1 MHVLPVRPARLLALL
16 TALALA
22 LTMLAVASASPA
34 KAASGPSPYP
44 DDYDGSQM
52 WLGYRPIDDQRLL
65 AAYRPLAS
73 SIVVENATANPVH
86 RHTDDL
92 AIEPGGSEKLVT
104 SSLEAARDE
113 LTRGLGRMLGTDI
126 PVSEEVSPG
135 AVVVGTPTSSQVVRS
150 EIPSRD
156 LDRLGSEGYLIRSV
170 GGHTVI
176 AGNTE
181 VAALYGTYGFL
192 RLMQTG
198 RPISRL
204 NDVEVPKVQD
214 RWINNWDVER
224 LYAGNA
230 DTAKGPNTGGL
241 AGEDGSIFNFA
252 ATGASA
258 DKNLPVILDRY
269 VTVARAL
276 ASVGINGF
284 NINNVNA
291 RNAYITPEYIE
302 QEAALADALRPYGI
316 KLALSIRYDAPT
328 DQRFAPDTLTRDQLD
343 PTKAPFRDWWTR
355 RATMIQKAIPDF
367 AGFTVKAN
375 SEGQPGPQDFGFDHG
390 DGANGM
396 AAAVEPLGMQIKW
409 RTFVYNADVDEDRL
423 KRAYLEFGPID
434 DEVQPDGSR
443 GRIADNVFLQ
453 TKNGPL
459 DFQAREPVNPMFGR
473 MENTNQ
479 AIELQITQ
487 EYTGQ
492 STMLAYLGPMWQEV
506 FNADT
511 GATDESGRLLPKRKV
526 GHIVDGTAQ
535 GQERT
540 AIVGVGNLGNADNLT
555 GHHFSQ
561 SNLFAF
567 GRMAW
572 DWTLDSRGI
581 AEDWTRMTWSGD
593 GRTVN
598 KIVAMMMGSWESV
611 VSYQTPLGIGHQFG
625 ADIHY
630 EPGPEETL
638 ARPDW
643 SPTYYNKADSV
654 GLGYDRSASGSG
666 YSAQYFP
673 TLTERFDDIETT
685 PENLLMW
692 FHHVPW
698 GHEMNSGRPF
708 WDELV
713 YRYQM
718 GVQYVTWMRRT
729 WDSLEPSLDARRFG
743 EVKAK
748 LAQHEADAE
757 MWRDECVSYWQTFSG
772 REMPTDDGPTSIAVQ
787 IGGQRYDGFDLS
799 LDEYTLDVPDGT
811 SPRITAVVPADR
823 RATYDIVEQAGSV
836 PGRAVVEVETES
848 FFGPLLKRYV
858 LNLE

>member
-1 MHVLPVRPARLLALL
+1 MKVLPLRPAPLLVLL
-16 TALALA
+16 TVLALA
-22 LTMLAVASASPA
+22 ATMLSVASAMPA
-34 KAASGPSPYP
+34 KAAGGPSPYP

-52 WLGYRPIDDQRLL
+52 WLGYRPIEDQRVL
-65 AAYRPLAS
+65 AAYRPLTRS
-73 SIVVENATANPVH
+73 VVVENATANPVH
-86 RHTDDL
+86 RHTADL
-92 AIEPGGSEKLVT
+92 ATEPGGKEKLVT
-104 SSLEAARDE
+104 SSLEAAREE
-113 LTRGLGRMLGTDI
+113 LTRGLGTMLGTEV
-126 PVSEEVSPG
+126 PVAEDVSPG
-135 AVVVGTPTSSQVVRS
+135 AIVVGTPESSEVVRS
-150 EIPSRD
+150 EISARD
-156 LDRLGSEGYLIRSV
+156 LDRLGSEGYLVRSV

-198 RPISRL
+198 KPISRL

-214 RWINNWDVER
+214 RWLNNWDVER

-230 DTAKGPNTGGL
+230 DTAKGPDTGGL

-252 ATGASA
+252 ATGESA
-258 DKNLPVILDRY
+258 DRNLPVILDRY
-269 VTVARAL
+269 ITVARAL

-291 RNAYITPEYIE
+291 KNAYITPEYIE

-328 DQRFAPDTLTRDQLD
+328 DRRFAPDTLTREQLD

-355 RATMIQKAIPDF
+355 RASMIQKAIPDF

-434 DEVQPDGSR
+434 DEAQPDGSH

-459 DFQAREPVNPMFGR
+459 DFQPREPVNPMFGR

-479 AIELQITQ
+479 ALELQVTQ

-506 FNADT
+506 FQADT
-511 GATDESGRLLPKRKV
+511 GATDASGRLLPKRKV

-535 GQERT
+535 GHERT
-540 AIVGVGNLGNADNLT
+540 AIVGVANLGNADNLT

-581 AEDWTRMTWSGD
+581 AQDWTRMTWSGD
-593 GRTVN
+593 RKTVN
-598 KIVAMMMGSWESV
+598 TIVAMMMGSWESV

-630 EPGPEETL
+630 EPGPDETL

-673 TLTERFDDIETT
+673 TLAERFDDIETT

-698 GHEMNSGRPF
+698 GHEMESGRPF

-729 WDSLEPSLDARRFG
+729 WDSLEPSIDARRFG
-743 EVKAK
+743 EVNAK
-748 LAQHEADAE
+748 LAKHEADAK

-772 REMPTDDGPTSIAVQ
+772 REMPTDDGPTSVSLR
-787 IGGQRYDGFDLS
+787 IGGKTYDGFDLS
-799 LDEYTLDVPDGT
+799 LDEYTLDVPDGA
-811 SPRITAVVPADR
+811 SPRITDVVPADDT
-823 RATYDIVEQAGSV
+823 ATYEIVEQADAV
-836 PGRAVVEVETES
+836 PGRAVVEVRAKS
-848 FFGPLLKRYV
+848 FFGPLLKRYE
-858 LNLE
+858 LKLR

>member
-1 MHVLPVRPARLLALL
+1 MHALPLRPARLLTLL
-16 TALALA
+16 TVLALS
-22 LTMLAVASASPA
+22 LTMLAVASPTPA
-34 KAASGPSPYP
+34 EAADHPSPYP

-52 WLGYRPIDDQRLL
+52 WLGYRPVEDERLL
-65 AAYRPLAS
+65 AAYRRLAS
-73 SIVVENATANPVH
+73 SIVVENATADPVH

-92 AIEPGGSEKLVT
+92 TVEPGGSEKLVT

-113 LTRGLGRMLGTDI
+113 LARGLGAMLDTDV
-126 PVSEEVSPG
+126 PVVDEVSPG
-135 AVVVGTPTSSQVVRS
+135 AVVVGTPDSSEVVRS
-150 EIPSRD
+150 EVPSRD
-156 LDRLGSEGYLIRSV
+156 LDRLGPEGYLIRSV
-170 GGHTVI
+170 RGHTVV

-192 RLMQTG
+192 RLLQTSK
-198 RPISRL
+198 PIERL
-204 NDVEVPKVQD
+204 NEVEAPKVQD
-214 RWINNWDVER
+214 RWIDNWDVER

-230 DTAKGPNTGGL
+230 DTDKGPNTGGL
-241 AGEDGSIFNFA
+241 AGEDGSIFDFA
-252 ATGASA
+252 ATGESA

-269 VTVARAL
+269 ITVARAL

-291 RNAYITPEYIE
+291 KNTYITPEYIE

-328 DQRFAPDTLTRDQLD
+328 DQRFAPDTLTAEQLD

-355 RATMIQKAIPDF
+355 RATMIKEAIPDF

-526 GHIVDGTAQ
+526 GHIIDGTAQ
-535 GQERT
+535 GHERT
-540 AIVGVGNLGNADNLT
+540 SIVGVGNLGNADNLT

-572 DWTLDSRGI
+572 DWTLDSRKI
-581 AEDWTRMTWSGD
+581 ADDWTRMTWSGD
-593 GRTVN
+593 SRTVHE
-598 KIVAMMMGSWESV
+598 IVAMMMGSWESV
-611 VSYQTPLGIGHQFG
+611 VSYQTPLGIGHQFN

-643 SPTYYNKADSV
+643 SPTYYNQADAV

-666 YSAQYFP
+666 FSAQYFP
-673 TLTERFDDIETT
+673 SLAERFDDIETT

-743 EVKAK
+743 EVRAK

-757 MWRDECVSYWQTFSG
+757 MWRDECVAYWQTFSG
-772 REMPTDDGPTSIAVQ
+772 REMPTDDGPTSIAVE
-787 IGGQRYDGFDLS
+787 IAGKTYDGFDLS
-799 LDEYTLDVPDGT
+799 QDEYTLDVPDES
-811 SPRITAVVPADR
+811 SPRITSVTPADR
-823 RATYDIVEQAGSV
+823 RATYEIVEQADAI
-836 PGRAVVEVETES
+836 PGRAVVEVETKS

>member
-16 TALALA
+16 TVLSLA
-22 LTMLAVASASPA
+22 LTMLAVASVSPA
-34 KAASGPSPYP
+34 KAAGGPAPYP

-52 WLGYRPIDDQRLL
+52 WLGYRPVEDERRL
-65 AAYRPLAS
+65 AEYRSLAS
-73 SIVVENATANPVH
+73 SIVVENATADPVH

-104 SSLEAARDE
+104 SSLEAAREE
-113 LTRGLGRMLGTDI
+113 LSRGLGGMLGTDV
-126 PVSEEVSPG
+126 PVADDVSPG

-150 EIPSRD
+150 EIPARD
-156 LDRLGSEGYLIRSV
+156 LGRLGSEGYLIRSV

-204 NDVEVPKVQD
+204 NDVEVPRVQD
-214 RWINNWDVER
+214 RWIDNWDVER

-230 DTAKGPNTGGL
+230 DTAKGPDTGGL

-252 ATGASA
+252 ATGESA
-258 DKNLPVILDRY
+258 DRNLPVILDRY

-355 RATMIQKAIPDF
+355 RAAMIKDAIPDF

-396 AAAVEPLGMQIKW
+396 AAAVEPLGMQIMW

-479 AIELQITQ
+479 AIELQVTQ

-572 DWTLDSRGI
+572 DWTLDSRVI

-593 GRTVN
+593 DRTVN

-643 SPTYYNKADSV
+643 SPTYYNQADSV

-666 YSAQYFP
+666 FSAQFFP

-698 GHEMNSGRPF
+698 GHEMDSGRPF

-729 WDSLEPSLDARRFG
+729 WDSLEASLDARRFG

-748 LAQHEADAE
+748 LAQHEIDAE

-772 REMPTDDGPTSIAVQ
+772 REMPTDDGPTSIAVE
-787 IGGQRYDGFDLS
+787 IGGKTYAGFDLS
-799 LDEYTLDVPDGT
+799 LDEYALDVPDGT
-811 SPRITAVVPADR
+811 SPRITDVVPADP
-823 RATYDIVEQAGSV
+823 RATYEIVEQADAI
-836 PGRAVVEVETES
+836 PGRAVVEVETEAS
-848 FFGPLLKRYV
+848 FGPLLKRYV

>member
-16 TALALA
+16 TTLALA
-22 LTMLAVASASPA
+22 LTMLAVASAPPA

-52 WLGYRPIDDQRLL
+52 WLGYRPIEDARLL
-65 AAYRPLAS
+65 AAYRPLVS

-92 AIEPGGSEKLVT
+92 AMEPGGSEKLVT

-113 LTRGLGRMLGTDI
+113 LTRGLGGMLGADV
-126 PVSEEVSPG
+126 PVAEEVSPG

-214 RWINNWDVER
+214 RWIDNWDVER

-258 DKNLPVILDRY
+258 DRNLPVILDRY

-291 RNAYITPEYIE
+291 RNTYITPEYIE

-593 GRTVN
+593 RRTVN

-643 SPTYYNKADSV
+643 SPTYYNRADSV
-654 GLGYDRSASGSG
+654 GLGYDRSAGGSG
-666 YSAQYFP
+666 YSGQYFP

-698 GHEMNSGRPF
+698 GHEMDSGRPF

-772 REMPTDDGPTSIAVQ
+772 REMPTDDGPTSIAVE
-787 IGGQRYDGFDLS
+787 IGGRTYDGFDLS

>member
-1 MHVLPVRPARLLALL
+1 MHATLIRPARLLALL
-16 TALALA
+16 TVLALA
-22 LTMLAVASASPA
+22 LTMLAVASATPA
-34 KAASGPSPYP
+34 QAAGGPGAYP

-52 WLGYRPIDDQRLL
+52 WLGYRPVDDKRLL
-65 AAYRPLAS
+65 AAYRSLAS

-92 AIEPGGSEKLVT
+92 AMEPGGSEKLVT

-113 LTRGLGRMLGTDI
+113 LVRGLGGMLGADV
-126 PVSEEVSPG
+126 PVAEEVSPG
-135 AVVVGTPTSSQVVRS
+135 AVVVGTPTSSEVVRS

-170 GGHTVI
+170 SGHTVV
-176 AGNTE
+176 AANTE

-198 RPISRL
+198 KPISRL
-204 NDVEVPKVQD
+204 DDVQVPKVQD
-214 RWINNWDVER
+214 RWLDNWDVER

-252 ATGASA
+252 ATGESA
-258 DKNLPVILDRY
+258 DRNLPVVLDRY
-269 VTVARAL
+269 ITVARAL

-291 RNAYITPEYIE
+291 NNAYITPAYIE

-328 DQRFAPDTLTRDQLD
+328 DQRFAPDTLTREQLD

-355 RATMIQKAIPDF
+355 RATMIQQAIPDF

-459 DFQAREPVNPMFGR
+459 DFQPREPFNPMFGR

-479 AIELQITQ
+479 AIELQVTQ

-511 GATDESGRLLPKRKV
+511 GATDGSGNLLPKRKV

-535 GQERT
+535 GHERT
-540 AIVGVGNLGNADNLT
+540 SIVGVGNLGNADNLT

-572 DWTLDSRGI
+572 DWTLDSRRI
-581 AEDWTRMTWSGD
+581 AQDWTRMTWSGD
-593 GRTVN
+593 DRTVN
-598 KIVAMMMGSWESV
+598 KIVAMMMGSWEAV

-643 SPTYYNKADSV
+643 SPTYYNQADSV

-666 YSAQYFP
+666 FSAQFFP

-698 GHEMNSGRPF
+698 GHRMDSGRPF

-729 WDSLEPSLDARRFG
+729 WDSLQPSLDARRFG

-748 LAQHEADAE
+748 LAQHEADAT

-772 REMPTDDGPTSIAVQ
+772 REMPTDDGPTSVTVQ
-787 IGGQRYDGFDLS
+787 IGGKRYGGFDLS
-799 LDEYTLDVPDGT
+799 LDEYTLDVPDGA
-811 SPRITAVVPADR
+811 SPRITRVVPADR
-823 RATYDIVEQAGSV
+823 RATYEIVEQADSV
-836 PGRAVVEVETES
+836 PGQAIVEVETEG

>member
-1 MHVLPVRPARLLALL
+1 MRVLPIRPARPLALL
-16 TALALA
+16 TVLALA

-34 KAASGPSPYP
+34 KAAGGPAPYP

-52 WLGYRPIDDQRLL
+52 WLGYRPVEDERRL
-65 AAYRPLAS
+65 AEYRSLAS
-73 SIVVENATANPVH
+73 SIVVENATADPVH

-92 AIEPGGSEKLVT
+92 GIEPGGSEKLVT
-104 SSLEAARDE
+104 SSLEAAREE
-113 LTRGLGRMLGTDI
+113 LIRGLGGMLGTDI
-126 PVSEEVSPG
+126 PVAEDVSPG

-150 EIPSRD
+150 EIPARD
-156 LDRLGSEGYLIRSV
+156 LGRLGSEGYLIRSV

-198 RPISRL
+198 RPISRV
-204 NDVEVPKVQD
+204 NDVEVPRVQD
-214 RWINNWDVER
+214 RWIDNWDVER

-252 ATGASA
+252 ATGESA
-258 DKNLPVILDRY
+258 DRNLPVILDRY

-343 PTKAPFRDWWTR
+343 PTQAPFRDWWTR
-355 RATMIQKAIPDF
+355 RATMIKEAIPDF

-581 AEDWTRMTWSGD
+581 ADDWTRMTWSGD
-593 GRTVN
+593 SRTVN

-638 ARPDW
+638 GRPDW
-643 SPTYYNKADSV
+643 SPTYYNRADSV
-654 GLGYDRSASGSG
+654 GLGYDRSAGGSG
-666 YSAQYFP
+666 YSGQYFP
-673 TLTERFDDIETT
+673 TLAERFDDIETT

-698 GHEMNSGRPF
+698 GHEMDSGRPF

-748 LAQHEADAE
+748 LARHEADAE

-772 REMPTDDGPTSIAVQ
+772 REMPTDDGPTSIAVE
-787 IGGQRYDGFDLS
+787 IDGRTYDGFDLS

-811 SPRITAVVPADR
+811 SPRITEVETADP
-823 RATYDIVEQAGSV
+823 RATYDIVEQADGI
-836 PGRAVVEVETES
+836 PGRAVVEVETEG

-858 LNLE
+858 LKLE